1 MADTLMK
8 EYIAAKTKGTFEAFL
23 NNKMKAVAEAAQKPL
38 DDMAEALT
46 VAVQKLY
53 PKAVLQTDY
62 AQNTIAISPKA
73 KDLSDAAETI
83 EPNPTGK
90 EL

>member
-53 PKAVLQTDY
+53 PKAVLQADY
-62 AQNTIAISPKA
+62 SQNTIAISPDA
-73 KDLSDAAETI
+73 KEMI
-83 EPNPTGK
+83 EPQPIVE